1 MLFIKEQE
9 TTLNLRETIFRVKQ
23 GEDNHSYDVGNR
35 PQGQSR
41 PSGIPTDSLSLGY
54 LQGSTARPTQ
64 HIHTLGWLN
73 QRYIHAGWVGGR
85 KLGGNPTD
93 NTLTVFTRFSPRILT
108 NVKKCEEKSP
118 TIGVTPA
125 DF

>member
-35 PQGQSR
+35 PRGQSR
-41 PSGIPTDSLSLGY
+41 PSGTPTDILSLGY

-64 HIHTLGWLN
+64 IATGWLST
-73 QRYIHAGWVGGR
+73 HGGPQEVSPPC
-85 KLGGNPTD
+85 GY
-93 NTLTVFTRFSPRILT
+93 TVYTKGQQT
-108 NVKKCEEKSP
+108 
-118 TIGVTPA
+118 GVP
-125 DF
+125 